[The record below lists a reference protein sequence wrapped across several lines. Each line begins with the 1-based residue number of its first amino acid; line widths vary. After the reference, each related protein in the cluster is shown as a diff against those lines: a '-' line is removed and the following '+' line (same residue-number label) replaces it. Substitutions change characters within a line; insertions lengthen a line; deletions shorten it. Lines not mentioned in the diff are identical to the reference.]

1 VCTAETKSSLRMKSY
16 TDVRGASSGV
26 GGGGGRAIVKS
37 SPRSNPTT
45 SNELLSKRTTT
56 TTSSSSSSRASSGP
70 RLPKARACYICGRQ
84 YMVTSTVVCT
94 VLFHNPIVF
103 HHIIDITLRIIDIT
117 LRIIDITLRIIVITL
132 RIIVITLRI
141 IVITLRIIDITLRIS
156 LYIHI
161 SCLNSCIALP
171 SMRFN
176 AERCSISG
184 KHRSR

>member
-1 VCTAETKSSLRMKSY
+1 MKSY
-16 TDVRGASSGV
+16 TDVRGASS
-26 GGGGGRAIVKS
+26 GGGGRAIVKS

-56 TTSSSSSSRASSGP
+56 TTSSSSRASSGP

-84 YMVTSTVVCT
+84 YMVTTSTVVCT

-103 HHIIDITLRIIDIT
+103 HHIINITLRIIDIT

-141 IVITLRIIDITLRIS
+141 IVITLRIS

-161 SCLNSCIALP
+161 SWLNSCIALP

>member
-1 VCTAETKSSLRMKSY
+1 MCTAETKSSLRMKSY

-56 TTSSSSSSRASSGP
+56 TTSSSSRASSGP

-103 HHIIDITLRIIDIT
+103 HHIINITLRIID
-117 LRIIDITLRIIVITL
+117 V
-132 RIIVITLRI
+132 
-141 IVITLRIIDITLRIS
+141 TLRIS
-156 LYIHI
+156 LYIHM

-176 AERCSISG
+176 VERCSISG
-184 KHRSR
+184 KH

>member
-1 VCTAETKSSLRMKSY
+1 VCVQQTLKSSLRMKSY
-16 TDVRGASSGV
+16 TDVRGASS

-84 YMVTSTVVCT
+84 YMVTTSTVVCT

-103 HHIIDITLRIIDIT
+103 HHIIVITLRIINIT
-117 LRIIDITLRIIVITL
+117 LRIINITLRIIVITL
-132 RIIVITLRI
+132 RIIV
-141 IVITLRIIDITLRIS
+141 ITLRIS